1 MFDRKK
7 HGGPDSVPSHAKR
20 STASVAIVIAARN
33 AADTIRDT
41 LDSLFDQS
49 FADWEAVV
57 VNDGSTDGTGLVAE
71 EYAQRDARLRVLN
84 ASHGGVSAARNA
96 GIEATRAPWIMI
108 LDADD
113 QLQPWHLEG
122 MMATARDDATA
133 DVVYSDWR
141 IVSATGLEGVR
152 QRVTFDG
159 PPIRQLSRSV
169 NVVVHGLMFRRDLLE
184 RTGPFQPGM
193 PTAEDWDLWLRMAR
207 IGARFR
213 PARADVVAR
222 YTMRPGSAC
231 SNGLKL
237 VRGVENVVRIAASE
251 DPRVQ
256 SRLEVPPYEAEEL
269 DAMGIHN
276 VLWSASRNLGLG
288 GNPDEVLDELVSR
301 YKAPISGPGA
311 TTTIFRALV
320 QGLADPR
327 PDWSAIWPEMRPRV
341 VAMLDRV
348 APQTIMPCF
357 AESTL
362 KGIEELA
369 IEQFDPLVLGPG
381 EVVRVGK
388 WMLARVDLANPQLPS
403 IPDGV
408 EFARVHV
415 DRAGALLG
423 AVDVFAFRLSSPDHF
438 DLIGRTFR
446 DAPPL
451 DPADVARWKALSD
464 GPTIV
469 EQLTESASTDA
480 EANDLAS
487 ALCKPAGPVPLR
499 VLLLSAGDG
508 RLAEALA
515 ATGAQVH
522 AKTAEAAQM
531 RVLRLRSLHE
541 RRIRVRT
548 LDPLRDPL
556 EGQYDLVVLPTGLRG
571 YYGDGTRKILLDRLW
586 KVVAP
591 GGRIAVV
598 ASENGQEHLDPD
610 ADAIR
615 LLLREQFALV
625 PDLRRVGASC
635 LLVAE
640 RSRQGEEPVSAPYL
654 TLPVRQWNPDGVPVL
669 MYHRVATDPVPGLE
683 RYAVTPAEFARQMD
697 CLASMGA
704 TALTLGQF
712 EAALWEG
719 KPLPERAV
727 LITFDDGYVDTLT
740 EAIPTMMRAGMTAT
754 IFIPTA
760 HVGGTSAWDAGF
772 GPVAPL
778 MTWDQLRQVR
788 DLGFSLAAH
797 SHNHFPMAA
806 LGHVALSQELDL
818 PREIL
823 RRELGLDTYALAYP
837 YGSVDQAVEWEV
849 FGSGY
854 RLAFTTESRR
864 FRRSDK
870 VMAIP
875 RLDVARGLCL
885 DRFARMV
892 TG

>member
-1 MFDRKK
+1 MFDKMSQS
-7 HGGPDSVPSHAKR
+7 GPNRVPSRANL
-20 STASVAIVIAARN
+20 SGASVAIIIAARN

-41 LDSLFDQS
+41 LDSLFGQT
-49 FADWEAVV
+49 FTDWEAIV

-71 EYAQRDARLRVLN
+71 EYARRDARLRVMHAL
-84 ASHGGVSAARNA
+84 HGGVSAARNA
-96 GIEATRAPWIMI
+96 GIEATRAPWIML

-133 DVVYSDWR
+133 DVVYCDWR
-141 IVSATGLEGVR
+141 IVSANGLEGVR
-152 QRVTFDG
+152 QQVTFQG

-184 RTGPFQPGM
+184 RSGRFQPGM

-222 YTMRPGSAC
+222 YTMRPDSVC
-231 SNGLKL
+231 SDGLKL
-237 VRGVENVVRIAASE
+237 VRGVEHVVQVAASE
-251 DPRVQ
+251 DPRIQ
-256 SRLEVPPYEAEEL
+256 ARLDVPTYESEEL
-269 DAMGIHN
+269 DVIGIHN
-276 VLWSASRNLGLG
+276 MLWWASRNLGVG
-288 GNPDEVLDELVSR
+288 GNPDDVLDELVSR
-301 YKAPISGPGA
+301 YKAPISGQA
-311 TTTIFRALV
+311 AKSTIFRALV

-327 PDWSAIWPEMRPRV
+327 PDWSTIWPEMRPQV
-341 VAMLDRV
+341 ETMLDRIE
-348 APQTIMPCF
+348 PQTIMPCF
-357 AESTL
+357 SDSTL

-369 IEQFDPLVLGPG
+369 IEQFDSLLLAPG

-403 IPDGV
+403 VPDGV

-415 DRAGALLG
+415 DRAGAPLG
-423 AVDVFAFRLSSPDHF
+423 AVDVFAFRLSSPERF
-438 DLIGRTFR
+438 DLIGKTFR
-446 DAPPL
+446 DALPL
-451 DPADVARWKALSD
+451 DPADVARWNAPSD
-464 GPTIV
+464 GPTTI
-469 EQLTESASTDA
+469 EQLAESRSTDA
-480 EANDLAS
+480 EAKALAS
-487 ALCKPAGPVPLR
+487 ALCKPAGPAALR
-499 VLLLSAGDG
+499 VLLLSAGNG

-515 ATGAQVH
+515 AYGAEVQ
-522 AKTAEAAQM
+522 AKTGDAAQM
-531 RVLRLRSLHE
+531 RELRLRFLRE
-541 RRIRVRT
+541 RRIGVRT

-556 EGQYDLVVLPTGLRG
+556 QGQYDLVVLPTGLRG
-571 YYGDGTRKILLDRLW
+571 LYGDDTCRILLDRLW
-586 KVVAP
+586 TVVAP
-591 GGRIAVV
+591 GGRLAVV
-598 ASENGQEHLDPD
+598 ASENSVDELDRD

-615 LLLREQFALV
+615 LLLREEFALV
-625 PDLRRVGASC
+625 PELRRVGESS

-640 RSRQGEEPVSAPYL
+640 RSRQGSEPVSAPYL
-654 TLPVRQWNPDGVPVL
+654 TLPIRKWKPDGVPVL
-669 MYHRVATDPVPGLE
+669 MYHRVATNPLPGLA

-697 CLASMGA
+697 CLANMGA
-704 TALTLGQF
+704 TALTLEQF
-712 EAALWEG
+712 EACLWEG
-719 KPLPERAV
+719 TPLPERPV
-727 LITFDDGYVDTLT
+727 LITFDDAYVDTLA
-740 EAIPTMMRAGMTAT
+740 EAIPTMMRSGMTAT

-760 HVGGTSAWDAGF
+760 HVGGTSAWDAGY
-772 GPVAPL
+772 GPGAPL

-806 LGHVALSQELDL
+806 LGHAALSEELDR

-823 RRELGLDTYALAYP
+823 RRELGLDTHALAYP

-854 RLAFTTESRR
+854 RLAFTTEARR
-864 FRRSDK
+864 FRRGDRI
-870 VMAIP
+870 MAIP

-885 DRFARMV
+885 DHFARMI